1 MAGRTPVPRIELM
14 LDCPDPVALAPFW
27 AAALGYEIGA
37 GDGDPYVE
45 LVPTDG
51 RPILCLQRV
60 PEPKQGKVR
69 MHLDLY
75 VPQAD
80 VPAELERLVALG
92 ATPMG
97 SPVLRR
103 SGRFNFQILTDPV
116 GTEFCLCGED
126 EG

>member
-1 MAGRTPVPRIELM
+1 MAGRRPAPRIEVM

-27 AAALGYEIGA
+27 AAALGYEVGA
-37 GDGDPYVE
+37 GEGNPYVE
-45 LVPTDG
+45 LLPPDE

-80 VPAELERLVALG
+80 VPGELERLTGLG
-92 ATPMG
+92 ATPVG
-97 SPVLRR
+97 EPVLRR
-103 SGRFNFQILTDPV
+103 SGAFNFQILTDPA
-116 GTEFCLCGED
+116 GTEFCLCGERA
-126 EG
+126 